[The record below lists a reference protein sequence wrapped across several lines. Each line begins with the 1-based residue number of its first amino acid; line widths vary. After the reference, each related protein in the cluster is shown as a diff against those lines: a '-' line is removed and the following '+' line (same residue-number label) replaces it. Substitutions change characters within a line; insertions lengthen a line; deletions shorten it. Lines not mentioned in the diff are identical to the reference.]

1 MVFKILTI
9 FPEFYESVLKTSL
22 LGKSIQKGIIKVEIY
37 NLRNWSTDRSIHKK
51 VDDRPYGGGP
61 GMIMMIEPVYR
72 AIKDIQNQA
81 LKLQKRSCIII
92 FSAKGQEYNQ
102 SLAYNLRNNYK
113 EMILICPHYEGFD
126 ERILYFVDYEIS
138 IGRYVLSGGD
148 IPALVVLDSVAR
160 LIPGF
165 MKNPESILDES
176 YSLNQGEIN
185 VTEYPQYTRPAVFRL
200 DEGTVL
206 KVPDILLSGDH
217 EKIKKWRD
225 GQKKKI

>member
-22 LGKSIQKGIIKVEIY
+22 LGKSIQKGIIKIEIY
-37 NLRNWSTDRSIHKK
+37 NLRSWSTDRSIHKK

-72 AIKDIQNQA
+72 ALKDIQNQD
-81 LKLQKRSCIII
+81 LKKQKKSCVII
-92 FSAKGQEYNQ
+92 FSPKGQEYNQ
-102 SLAYNLRNNYK
+102 TFAYHLKDKYD
-113 EMILICPHYEGFD
+113 EIIMVCPHYEGFD
-126 ERILYFVDYEIS
+126 ERIMYFADYEIS
-138 IGRYVLSGGD
+138 IGKYVLSGGD

-165 MKNPESILDES
+165 MKNPESIVDES
-176 YSLNQGEIN
+176 YSIGQGEDDL
-185 VTEYPQYTRPAVFRL
+185 TEYPQYTRPAIFRL
-200 DEGTVL
+200 DDGTEL
-206 KVPDILLSGDH
+206 KVPEILLSGDH
-217 EKIKKWRD
+217 ERIKKWRE

>member
-22 LGKSIQKGIIKVEIY
+22 LGKSIQNGIIKVEIY

-72 AIKDIQNQA
+72 AIRDIQNQD

-102 SLAYNLRNNYK
+102 SLVYNLRNNY
-113 EMILICPHYEGFD
+113 EEIILICPHYEGFD
-126 ERILYFVDYEIS
+126 ERILHFVDYELS

-165 MKNPESILDES
+165 MKNPESIVDES
-176 YSLNQGEIN
+176 YSLNQAENN

-200 DEGTVL
+200 DDGAEL
-206 KVPDILLSGDH
+206 KVPDVLLSGDH
-217 EKIKKWRD
+217 EKIKKWRER
-225 GQKKKI
+225 QKKKI